1 MKKPFIVFGTI
12 VIAGASSWFWL
23 SREGV
28 DSSLVE
34 SASQLLQRDVN
45 PLPDFQQYAD
55 VKAKKQAFFNY
66 LQPIIEAS
74 NQRISQDR
82 RRIEEV
88 NGSITKTTLLD
99 EMGASDRR
107 FLLSMIQRYEVDSEL
122 TPAQQVAA
130 LLNRIDT
137 VPVSLALT
145 QAAMESAWGTS
156 RFAREGN
163 NLFGQWCYQR
173 GCGIVPK
180 RRSPDQIH
188 EVARFANV
196 DAAVSSYMRNIN
208 SHRAYEGLRSARA
221 TLRST
226 GQPVTGHQMAEH
238 LLRYSQRG
246 SAYVEEL
253 QSMIRVN
260 KLAVLD
266 QPT

>member
-1 MKKPFIVFGTI
+1 MKKILIVFGAI
-12 VIAGASSWFWL
+12 AIAGASSWFWL
-23 SREGV
+23 SQDGF
-28 DSSLVE
+28 DNGFVE
-34 SASQLLQRDVN
+34 SASQLLQLDTN
-45 PLPDFQQYAD
+45 PLPDFQQYSD

-66 LQPIIEAS
+66 LQPIVEAN

-82 RRIEEV
+82 RRIKEI
-88 NGSITKTTLLD
+88 NGAITKTTLLPD
-99 EMGASDRR
+99 MDASDRR
-107 FLLSMIQRYEVDSEL
+107 FLLSMIQRYEVDPQL
-122 TPAQQVAA
+122 TPAQQVPA

-156 RFAREGN
+156 RFAKEGN
-163 NLFGQWCYQR
+163 NLFGQWCDQE

-180 RRSPDQIH
+180 RRGPNQTH
-188 EVARFANV
+188 EVALFANV

-221 TLRST
+221 TLRAT

-238 LLRYSQRG
+238 LLQYSQRG

-266 QPT
+266 

>member
-1 MKKPFIVFGTI
+1 MKKILIVFGAI
-12 VIAGASSWFWL
+12 AIAGASSWFWL
-23 SREGV
+23 SQDGV
-28 DSSLVE
+28 DNGFVE
-34 SASQLLQRDVN
+34 SASQLLQLDTN
-45 PLPDFQQYAD
+45 PLPDFQQYSD

-66 LQPIIEAS
+66 LQPIVEAN

-82 RRIEEV
+82 RRIKEI
-88 NGSITKTTLLD
+88 NGAITKTSLLPD
-99 EMGASDRR
+99 MDASDRR
-107 FLLSMIQRYEVDSEL
+107 FLLSMIQRYEVDPQL
-122 TPAQQVAA
+122 TPAQQVPA

-156 RFAREGN
+156 RFAKEGN
-163 NLFGQWCYQR
+163 NLFGQWCYQE

-180 RRSPDQIH
+180 RRGPNQTH

-221 TLRST
+221 TLRAT

-238 LLRYSQRG
+238 LLQYSQRG

-266 QPT
+266 